1 MHFYGKQMSTY
12 IFGDLHGC
20 YDEFTALLKN
30 ISYNENEDELIFTGD
45 LIGRGPKPVD
55 TLNLITALKAKH
67 PGRIHSVLGNHDLN
81 FLAVFYGYH
90 KAKAKD
96 NLDVL
101 LNAPKLNDYIEF
113 FKSTPLLYVDPEKK
127 IAVAHAGIYPKWT
140 IDEAQKHTN
149 VISKVLKD
157 PLHTKV
163 LLANM
168 YADHPDHFEEQML
181 SSDLNYWRF
190 IVSAFTR
197 MRLCSKELVLDYGHS
212 DCTVIDAQK
221 DNIYPWF
228 NFGSPFE
235 YKGENFTLFFG
246 HWAALNAQC
255 DREHVVALDTGCVW
269 GDRLSCYA
277 LEKQEK
283 ISVLSLQK
291 KRESK

>member
-1 MHFYGKQMSTY
+1 M
-12 IFGDLHGC
+12 
-20 YDEFTALLKN
+20 
-30 ISYNENEDELIFTGD
+30 
-45 LIGRGPKPVD
+45 
-55 TLNLITALKAKH
+55 
-67 PGRIHSVLGNHDLN
+67 IHR
-81 FLAVFYGYH
+81 LA
-90 KAKAKD
+90 
-96 NLDVL
+96 
-101 LNAPKLNDYIEF
+101 
-113 FKSTPLLYVDPEKK
+113 
-127 IAVAHAGIYPKWT
+127 KWT

-212 DCTVIDAQK
+212 DCTVIEAQK

-235 YKGENFTLFFG
+235 YKRENFTLFFG

-283 ISVLSLQK
+283 IRK
-291 KRESK
+291 

>member
-1 MHFYGKQMSTY
+1 MSTY

-45 LIGRGPKPVD
+45 LIGRGPKPCE
-55 TLNLITALKAKH
+55 TLNLITALKSKH

-113 FKSTPLLYVDPEKK
+113 FKSTPFLYVDPEKK

-228 NFGSPFE
+228 NFGSLLNT
-235 YKGENFTLFFG
+235 KGRTLRCS
-246 HWAALNAQC
+246 L
-255 DREHVVALDTGCVW
+255 VTGQ
-269 GDRLSCYA
+269 L
-277 LEKQEK
+277 
-283 ISVLSLQK
+283 
-291 KRESK
+291 